1 MHTKQRVIKHMKEAY
16 DIHMDWARLQEQ
28 RRRNNLEPLPYAGGA
43 TFHRKWAKIYTST
56 ITALEK

>member
-1 MHTKQRVIKHMKEAY
+1 MKEAY